1 MKSIDIIGKKFGR
14 LTVVE
19 FSHSKGYEK
28 YYSCRCDCGKTKT
41 VLKGNLL
48 NGKTKSCGCYQKE
61 MAIKANLLP
70 ENRRKLHDIF
80 RHMKSRC
87 YDPKNNRYDRYGG
100 RGIKICDEWLNDV
113 ESFCDWAL
121 LNGYKDGLTIDRID
135 VNSDYCPQNCR
146 WVTQQEQ
153 SLNTTRNVYISYKGE
168 TKTLKEW
175 ANELGIKNTTLH
187 NRIKYYGWPIERA
200 FETPTRVR

>member
-1 MKSIDIIGKKFGR
+1 
-14 LTVVE
+14 
-19 FSHSKGYEK
+19 
-28 YYSCRCDCGKTKT
+28 
-41 VLKGNLL
+41 
-48 NGKTKSCGCYQKE
+48 

-113 ESFCDWAL
+113 ESFCVWAL
-121 LNGYKDGLTIDRID
+121 SNGYKDGLTIDRID

-153 SLNTTRNVYISYKGE
+153 SLNTTRNVYISYKGK

-187 NRIKYYGWPIERA
+187 NRIKYYGWSIEKA

>member
-28 YYSCRCDCGKTKT
+28 YYTCRCDCGKIKT

-48 NGKTKSCGCYQKE
+48 YGKTKSCGCYQKE

-100 RGIKICDEWLNDV
+100 RGIKICNEWLNDV
-113 ESFCDWAL
+113 EEFCLWSL
-121 LNGYKDGLTIDRID
+121 SNGYKDGLTIDRID
-135 VNSDYCPQNCR
+135 VNCDYCPQNCR
-146 WVTQQEQ
+146 WVTQKQQ
-153 SLNTTRNVYISYKGE
+153 SLNTTRNVYISYRGK

-187 NRIKYYGWPIERA
+187 NRIKYYGWSVEKA
-200 FETPTRVR
+200 FETPTRTR

>member
-28 YYSCRCDCGKTKT
+28 YYTCRCDCGKTKT
-41 VLKGNLL
+41 VLKGNLIH
-48 NGKTKSCGCYQKE
+48 GKTKSCGCYQKE

-113 ESFCDWAL
+113 ESFCVWAL
-121 LNGYKDGLTIDRID
+121 SNGYKDGLTIDRID

-153 SLNTTRNVYISYKGE
+153 SLNTTRNVYISYKGK

-187 NRIKYYGWPIERA
+187 NRIKYYGWSIEKA